1 MQPGGTGDVHLNPR
15 ASPPLRVSPLR
26 TSPKGRVVDPLIVY
40 KAVILIAG
48 PGKGTRF
55 RPLSLDIP
63 KPLFPVAGQPMIRH
77 HIEACVKVPGLREIF
92 IIGSFQPSDEIAR
105 FVQQMQQ
112 EFHISIRY
120 LQEYTSLGT
129 AGSIYHFRD
138 QISSGNPEAFFVMNA
153 DICADFPLVDMVLF
167 HKNLLASKATSSAFS
182 SSSSSSS
189 DIQSAEDDLGVT
201 TILGTEATPAQA
213 SNYGCIVADKN
224 TREVLH
230 YREKPETFISSTINC
245 GIYLL
250 NKSVFP
256 LIKEVLRERQDEQN
270 SLIVDGIIPSPTLP
284 PECISLEE
292 DIFPSLASTKSFFVF
307 NTSQFWSQLK
317 TPSAAVYANR
327 HYLKLFRKFSPLRLA
342 PAKEP
347 TNPES
352 GPTII
357 GDVIIHPTAKVDPTA
372 VLGPNVTISAGVVI
386 GGGVRIRESIVLEQA
401 TIHEHCC
408 ILYAIVG
415 WNTVVGA
422 YVRIEGTPV
431 DPDPNKPF
439 AKIDCKSLF
448 NDEGQL
454 NPSITILGSNVV
466 VPPEVIIYNTIVLPH
481 KALNASFK
489 NQIIL

>member
-1 MQPGGTGDVHLNPR
+1 MQPGGTGDVPIT
-15 ASPPLRVSPLR
+15 ASSSPLRVSP
-26 TSPKGRVVDPLIVY
+26 KGRMSVDPLITY

-63 KPLFPVAGQPMIRH
+63 KPLFPVAGQPMIKH
-77 HIEACVKVPGLREIF
+77 HIEACVKVPGLREII
-92 IIGSFQPSDEIAR
+92 IIGSFQPADEIAR
-105 FVQQMQQ
+105 FVQQMQH

-120 LQEYTSLGT
+120 LQEYASLGT
-129 AGSIYHFRD
+129 AGAIYHFRD
-138 QISSGNPEAFFVMNA
+138 QITSGNPEAFFVMNA
-153 DICADFPLVDMVLF
+153 DICADFPLLDMVHF
-167 HKNLLASKATSSAFS
+167 HKNLIAARASSHALTQQQQQQLG
-182 SSSSSSS
+182 
-189 DIQSAEDDLGVT
+189 DDNEDLGVT
-201 TILGTEATPAQA
+201 TILGTEATPTQA
-213 SNYGCIVADKN
+213 LNYGCIVADKVTN
-224 TREVLH
+224 EVLH

-256 LIKEVLRERQDEQN
+256 LIKDVLRDRQDEQN
-270 SLIVDGIIPSPTLP
+270 SLIVDGIIPSPTSP

-292 DIFPSLASTKSFFVF
+292 DIFPSLASTKSFYVF

-342 PAKEP
+342 PPKEVAVV
-347 TNPES
+347 ES

-357 GDVIIHPTAKVDPTA
+357 GDVIIHPTARVDPTA
-372 VLGPNVTISAGVVI
+372 VIGPNVTVSAGVVI
-386 GGGVRIRESIVLEQA
+386 AGGVRIRESIILENA
-401 TIHEHCC
+401 TINEHCC
-408 ILYAIVG
+408 ILYSIVG

-439 AKIDCKSLF
+439 AKVDCKSLF

-454 NPSITILGSNVV
+454 NPAITILGSNVV

-481 KALNASFK
+481 KALNASYK

>member
-1 MQPGGTGDVHLNPR
+1 MQPGGTGDVPFSSASSSPR
-15 ASPPLRVSPLR
+15 RV
-26 TSPKGRVVDPLIVY
+26 SPKGRSPVDPLIGY

-63 KPLFPVAGQPMIRH
+63 KPLFPVAGQPMIKH
-77 HIEACVKVPGLREIF
+77 HIEACVKVPGLREII
-92 IIGSFQPSDEIAR
+92 IIGSFQPADEIAR

-120 LQEYTSLGT
+120 LQEYASLGT

-138 QISSGNPEAFFVMNA
+138 QITSGNPEAFFVMNA
-153 DICADFPLVDMVLF
+153 DICAEFPLVDMVHF
-167 HKNLLASKATSSAFS
+167 HKNLIASRASAQPA
-182 SSSSSSS
+182 
-189 DIQSAEDDLGVT
+189 DEDLGVT
-201 TILGTEATPAQA
+201 TILGTEATPTQA
-213 SNYGCIVADKN
+213 SNYGCIVADRVS
-224 TREVLH
+224 REVLH

-250 NKSVFP
+250 NKSVFH
-256 LIKEVLRERQDEQN
+256 LIKGVLRDRQDEQN
-270 SLIVDGIIPSPTLP
+270 SVIVDGIIPSPTSP

-292 DIFPSLASTKSFFVF
+292 DIFPTLASSKSFYVF

-342 PAKEP
+342 PQREVAIP
-347 TNPES
+347 DS

-357 GDVIIHPTAKVDPTA
+357 GDVIIHPTAKVDTTA
-372 VLGPNVTISAGVVI
+372 VIGPNVTVSAGVVI
-386 GGGVRIRESIVLEQA
+386 GGGVRIRESIILENA
-401 TIHEHCC
+401 TIKEHCC
-408 ILYAIVG
+408 ILYSIVG

-439 AKIDCKSLF
+439 AKVDCKSLF

-481 KALNASFK
+481 KALNASYK

>member
-1 MQPGGTGDVHLNPR
+1 MQPGGTGDVHLALTPR
-15 ASPPLRVSPLR
+15 SSPPPFLRM
-26 TSPKGRVVDPLIVY
+26 SPKAPRSIVDPLIMY
-40 KAVILIAG
+40 KAVILIGG

-63 KPLFPVAGQPMIRH
+63 KPLFPVAGQPMIKH
-77 HIEACVKVPGLREIF
+77 HIEACVKVPGLREII
-92 IIGSFQPSDEIAR
+92 IIGSFQPADEIAR

-120 LQEYTSLGT
+120 LQEYASLGT

-138 QISSGNPEAFFVMNA
+138 QITSGNPEAFFVLNA
-153 DICADFPLVDMVLF
+153 DICADFPLVDMVAF
-167 HKNLLASKATSSAFS
+167 HKNIVATRATSNA
-182 SSSSSSS
+182 
-189 DIQSAEDDLGVT
+189 DDDNLGVT

-213 SNYGCIVADKN
+213 PNYGCIVADKVS
-224 TREVLH
+224 REVLH

-245 GIYLL
+245 GVYLL

-256 LIKEVLRERQDEQN
+256 IIKEVLIEHQEEQN
-270 SLIVDGIIPSPTLP
+270 GLIVDGIIPTPTSP

-292 DIFPSLASTKSFFVF
+292 DVFPFLASTKSFFVF
-307 NTSQFWSQLK
+307 TTTQFWSQLK

-327 HYLKLFRKFSPLRLA
+327 HYLKLFRKFCPLRLA
-342 PAKEP
+342 PQREAAVP
-347 TNPES
+347 AS

-372 VLGPNVTISAGVVI
+372 VLGPNVTVSAGVVI
-386 GGGVRIRESIVLEQA
+386 GGGVRIRESIILEDA
-401 TIHEHCC
+401 TIQEHCC
-408 ILYAIVG
+408 VLYSIVG
-415 WNTVVGA
+415 WNTILGA

-439 AKIDCKSLF
+439 AKIDCKTLF

-466 VPPEVIIYNTIVLPH
+466 VPAEAVIYNTIVLPH
-481 KALNASFK
+481 KALNASYK